1 MWDLALPR
9 PFAPVNQHGLY
20 VKRTY
25 VVEIMRTHKYMNN
38 VLDLQNRLQR
48 NERILMDGAMGTE
61 ILRRGVPTTL
71 PLWSADALLSHPEV
85 VRNIHAD
92 YIAAGAEIVITDT
105 FRTIARAFAQ
115 KDGFENAK
123 AAKDGKYAEEAYAA
137 TILACRLAKE
147 AIEQV
152 KPEHPIYIAG
162 SMAPLEDC
170 YIPELTP
177 PAVDLLTEH
186 AVTAQ
191 SLKDGGVDFLLIET
205 MITVR
210 ETMAAVQ
217 AAKQVHLP
225 FAVSFC
231 TNREGNLLSDE
242 TLEEVVREVEQYD
255 PLFLGVNCV
264 SPAIATHTLHILK
277 QLTTKPLSVYAQGD
291 GIPELEQG
299 WTFVNEEYV
308 EDYIAHVDQ
317 WIEAG
322 AQIIGGC
329 CGTSPIYI
337 ERLRTMVK

>member
-1 MWDLALPR
+1 
-9 PFAPVNQHGLY
+9 
-20 VKRTY
+20 
-25 VVEIMRTHKYMNN
+25 MNN
-38 VLDLQNRLQR
+38 VIDLQNRLQR
-48 NERILMDGAMGTE
+48 HERILMDGAMGTE

-71 PLWSADALLSHPEV
+71 PLWSAEALLTHPEV

-92 YIAAGAEIVITDT
+92 YITAGAEILITDT

-115 KDGFENAK
+115 KEGSENAK
-123 AAKDGKYAEEAYAA
+123 DTKYVEEAYSA
-137 TILACRLAKE
+137 TILACQLARQ
-147 AIEQV
+147 AVEQV
-152 KPEHPIYIAG
+152 KPEHSVYIAG

-170 YIPELTP
+170 YTPELTP
-177 PAVDLLTEH
+177 PMANLLEEH
-186 AVTAQ
+186 AAYAQ

-205 MITVR
+205 MITLR

-217 AAKQVHLP
+217 AAHHVHLP

-231 TNREGNLLSDE
+231 TNREGNLLNGE
-242 TLEEVVREVEQYD
+242 TLEQVVRAVEQYE

-264 SPAIATHTLHILK
+264 SPAIATRTLQILRR
-277 QLTTKPLSVYAQGD
+277 LTKKPLSVYAQGD

-308 EDYIAHVDQ
+308 EDYIAHAHQ

-337 ERLRTMVK
+337 ERLHKLIK